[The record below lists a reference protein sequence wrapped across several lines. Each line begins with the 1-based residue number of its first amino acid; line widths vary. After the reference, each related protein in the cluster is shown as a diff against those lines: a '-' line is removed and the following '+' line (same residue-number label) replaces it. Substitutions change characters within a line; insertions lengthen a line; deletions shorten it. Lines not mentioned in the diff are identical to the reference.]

1 MNKELEN
8 LLEDVLKELQGL
20 VRHLKGTNKA
30 MKESAVTNKQIA
42 AAKKIEIQQ
51 LKENIKLRKKN
62 GEAFDDLTDQ
72 VEDATD
78 ELEKFE
84 KRTKKGGKSFL
95 SLLKDFALGLVMAGG
110 KTAVAFTDV
119 SKPIN
124 SLSDA
129 VAAGIED
136 IPGLGPVTMAMARD
150 FDTARESFVA
160 LAQTGAS
167 FNGNL
172 YALTRAAGEAGI
184 PLGEFTDMIATNSET
199 LGKFFGTVQAGTTQF
214 VSLGQNLRTMTERDF
229 AQFGLT
235 LNDTNEFLMTFVE
248 GERLRGNV
256 QTYTNAQLLDHT
268 RNYTKQL
275 VTLSALT
282 GKSVKQLDEQSK
294 AALADSLFQA
304 KLAQMDETA
313 RTNLTAAFGNMSPG
327 VQQLTKELLA
337 FGVGTSRVSM
347 DFEAITNGG
356 LRRAIQDLIN
366 NAANPDS
373 IRVFQ
378 NTFGELGQQLT
389 KSGQSFINLGILNG
403 DMAQASSELI
413 QGIRKDVSQGDLNDT
428 FEKLS
433 TSGPKA
439 VNLFSQLARVQ
450 AKLQTA
456 RLEVTL
462 PLALNAA
469 AGLGQ
474 MLGDAA
480 KAPDGAIHKFLEA
493 IKQSTDAIR
502 QAFGIDPV
510 DEVKKDGPMAKFFK
524 MIENFLLPEA
534 GKGLFGL
541 PKSKGG
547 PMIDDFSASE
557 MAIDSFNQGT
567 KGFRNFGSGTPAM
580 LHGMEA
586 VVPENTAMGGVI
598 KALENLSIS
607 PGANSPT
614 TVAGGNDMTMQALL
628 DSNKRMENALN
639 TLVTIGAMTEKNTK
653 SMNNNVANMGGSLV

>member
-30 MKESAVTNKQIA
+30 MKESAVTNKQMA
-42 AAKKIEIQQ
+42 AAKKLEIQQ

-62 GEAFDDLTDQ
+62 GEAFDDLTNQ
-72 VEDATD
+72 VEEATD

-84 KRTKKGGKSFL
+84 DRTRKGGKTFL
-95 SLLKDFALGLVMAGG
+95 SKLKDFALGLVMASG
-110 KTAVAFTDV
+110 KTALAFTDV

-304 KLAQMDETA
+304 KLAQMDETS
-313 RTNLTAAFGNMSPG
+313 RTNLTAAFGNMTPG

-378 NTFGELGQQLT
+378 NAFGQLGQQLT
-389 KSGQSFINLGILNG
+389 QSGQSFINLGILNG

-462 PLALNAA
+462 PLALNTAA
-469 AGLGQ
+469 SFGE

-480 KAPDGAIHKFLEA
+480 KAPDGAIHRFLEA
-493 IKQSTDAIR
+493 IKGSTDAIR
-502 QAFGIDPV
+502 KAFGVEPV
-510 DEVKKDGPMAKFFK
+510 GEVKKDGPMANFFK
-524 MIENFLLPEA
+524 MLDNFFFPEA

-541 PKSKGG
+541 PKGEGG

-557 MAIDSFNQGT
+557 VMPFRSGSAGFQDFGT
-567 KGFRNFGSGTPAM
+567 GTPAI
-580 LHGMEA
+580 LHGSEA

-653 SMNNNVANMGGSLV
+653 SMNNNVAKMGGSLV